1 MKDNERLKDEE
12 LEQVNAGV
20 IVETSEGYQ
29 ALCEDDS
36 GRLMYLGHPGDAD
49 MFVRTW
55 KYDLSSDI
63 ISEAEYERRYG
74 HPLPRYSQ

>member
-1 MKDNERLKDEE
+1 MIDNEKLKDEE

-20 IVETSEGYQ
+20 IVETSEGYW

-49 MFVRTW
+49 MIVDAW

-74 HPLPRYSQ
+74 HPLPRYS